1 MPILKVVKVHYPY
14 DECISFFGAF
24 LVWGV
29 AHTTE
34 DGGYL
39 QWATPM
45 GKKNLDLI
53 QGLAAFYKNDFKG
66 LKFYFIFSNK

>member
-39 QWATPM
+39 Q
-45 GKKNLDLI
+45 
-53 QGLAAFYKNDFKG
+53 
-66 LKFYFIFSNK
+66 